1 MNTAIT
7 KGIQIH
13 VQTDYRPDLSH
24 PMDSNYFFNY
34 HIQIEN
40 HNNFDVQLLHRDWY
54 IFDSLNAPN
63 FVSGEGVIGE
73 QPILKPGEVF
83 SYTSGC
89 DLFSEFGFMKGFYTF
104 RNLTNE
110 QLFEVLVPTF
120 QLMHPPRLN

>member
-13 VQTDYRPDLSH
+13 VQTNYRADLSH
-24 PMDSNYFFNY
+24 PLDSNYFFNY

-73 QPILKPGEVF
+73 QPILKPGEIF

-104 RNLTNE
+104 RNLSNE

-120 QLMHPPRLN
+120 KLMHPPRLN